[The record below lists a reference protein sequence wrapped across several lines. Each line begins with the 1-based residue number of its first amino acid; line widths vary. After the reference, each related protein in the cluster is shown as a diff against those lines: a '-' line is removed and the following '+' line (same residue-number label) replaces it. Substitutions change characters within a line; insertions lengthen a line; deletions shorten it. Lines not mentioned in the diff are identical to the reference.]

1 MAALMFVLFVAGVG
15 GGSFVCTALH
25 KFVVFDARARSVLMH
40 PWIRVNV
47 DMAICPVALPA
58 NVVDEDGV
66 TGPNNARSAPTPGVE
81 PGADGYAEADGRAN
95 HKAGPR
101 GREHDQ
107 RIVDR
112 DHDERRIRGHDV
124 DVRTAGNDDG
134 SAGAQVAILFSP
146 VAPALRRHALRE
158 KNKRRDSRGSA
169 EYAEKSRPALE
180 DRGLEFAVGGG

>member
-1 MAALMFVLFVAGVG
+1 MAALMFVLFVDFVAGVG

-25 KFVVFDARARSVLMH
+25 KFVVFDARARSVLTH

-58 NVVDEDGV
+58 NAVDEDGV

-107 RIVDR
+107 QIVDR
-112 DHDERRIRGHDV
+112 DHDERRIRFIELLGRIFLLSPSMNLRLVSSFDCGCCLLSCESVCLHHCRQGH
-124 DVRTAGNDDG
+124 
-134 SAGAQVAILFSP
+134 AQC
-146 VAPALRRHALRE
+146 
-158 KNKRRDSRGSA
+158 G
-169 EYAEKSRPALE
+169 
-180 DRGLEFAVGGG
+180 